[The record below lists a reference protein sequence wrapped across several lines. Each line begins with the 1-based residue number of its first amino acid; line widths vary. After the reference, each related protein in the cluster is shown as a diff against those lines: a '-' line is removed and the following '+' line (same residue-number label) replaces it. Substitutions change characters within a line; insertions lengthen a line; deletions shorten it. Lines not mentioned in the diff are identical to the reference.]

1 MAPFKQPVQPGG
13 TRHGPGSHATTG
25 LSMPGSSLG
34 GNLPGTRARSGLFGK
49 RAKAGVVNARL
60 SPMGSAGSLS
70 QHRFTNA
77 VWWQQDPHRGADAKL
92 TLDREPSTVQI
103 VIILDVRFIKS
114 MTA

>member
-1 MAPFKQPVQPGG
+1 
-13 TRHGPGSHATTG
+13 
-25 LSMPGSSLG
+25 
-34 GNLPGTRARSGLFGK
+34 
-49 RAKAGVVNARL
+49 
-60 SPMGSAGSLS
+60 MGSAGSLS